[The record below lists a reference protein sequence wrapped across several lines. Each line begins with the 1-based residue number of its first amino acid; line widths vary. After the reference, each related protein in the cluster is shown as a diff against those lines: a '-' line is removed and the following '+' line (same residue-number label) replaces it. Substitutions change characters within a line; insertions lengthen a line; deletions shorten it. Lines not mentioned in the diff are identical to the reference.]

1 MNIARRGRSLSVSG
15 FLLAGAIGI
24 ISSTQTWLTVERAD
38 AGEAILVPGASAS
51 VLLAP
56 LSLAVL
62 ALGAALA
69 ISGPVFRL
77 VFGVLAGACAVFLGW
92 TTVQLLI
99 SVPESAIGPTIT
111 EITGLAGAG
120 AISEVAREV
129 VPTAWP
135 VIALVGWVILLG
147 SALLVLATWRRWKS
161 GGRRYRT
168 ASDAAAPAPSGS
180 TAGGS
185 AAEEASTPRSPVS
198 DADDTTE
205 PEGSVDAIDSWDDL
219 SRGTDPTR

>member
-1 MNIARRGRSLSVSG
+1 MNLAKRGRSLSVIG

-24 ISSTQTWLTVERAD
+24 ISSTQTWVTVERVD

-69 ISGPVFRL
+69 ISGRVFRL
-77 VFGVLAGACAVFLGW
+77 IFGVLAGACAVFLGW
-92 TTVQLLI
+92 STLQLVI
-99 SVPESAIGPTIT
+99 AVPDSAIAPTVT
-111 EITGLAGAG
+111 EVTGLAGSA
-120 AISEVAREV
+120 ALADV
-129 VPTAWP
+129 VRSVSPTAWP
-135 VIALVGWVILLG
+135 VIALVGWVILLAA
-147 SALLVLATWRRWKS
+147 SLLVLATWRRWKA

-168 ASDAAAPAPSGS
+168 APEAPVAHDGP
-180 TAGGS
+180 
-185 AAEEASTPRSPVS
+185 
-198 DADDTTE
+198 
-205 PEGSVDAIDSWDDL
+205 VDAVDSWDDL

>member
-24 ISSTQTWLTVERAD
+24 ISSTQTWITVERAD
-38 AGEAILVPGASAS
+38 AGEAILVPGASAL

-92 TTVQLLI
+92 STLQLLI
-99 SVPESAIGPTIT
+99 SVPDSAMAPTVT
-111 EITGLAGAG
+111 EVTGLAGTAG
-120 AISEVAREV
+120 LADVVRAV
-129 VPTAWP
+129 VPSAWP
-135 VIALVGWVILLG
+135 AIALVGWVILLA
-147 SALLVLATWRRWKS
+147 SSLLVLLTWRRWKV

-168 ASDAAAPAPSGS
+168 A
-180 TAGGS
+180 
-185 AAEEASTPRSPVS
+185 AEEPVVH
-198 DADDTTE
+198 DG
-205 PEGSVDAIDSWDDL
+205 PVDAIDSWDDL

>member
-1 MNIARRGRSLSVSG
+1 MTFAQRGRSLSVSG

-38 AGEAILVPGASAS
+38 AGEAILVPGASAL

-69 ISGPVFRL
+69 IAGKAVRV
-77 VFGVLAGACAVFLGW
+77 VFGVLAGATALFLGW
-92 TTVQLLI
+92 STLQLLLAEPFGA
-99 SVPESAIGPTIT
+99 VAATVT
-111 EITGLAGAG
+111 EVTGLAGGDA
-120 AISEVAREV
+120 VHEV
-129 VPTAWP
+129 VTRIVPSAWP
-135 VIALVGWVILLG
+135 YIALVGWVILLAA
-147 SALLVLATWRRWKS
+147 SIVVLVTWRGWKA

-168 ASDAAAPAPSGS
+168 DQAAVVHDGP
-180 TAGGS
+180 
-185 AAEEASTPRSPVS
+185 
-198 DADDTTE
+198 
-205 PEGSVDAIDSWDDL
+205 VDAVDSWDEL

>member
-1 MNIARRGRSLSVSG
+1 MNIVRRGRSLSVSG

-24 ISSTQTWLTVERAD
+24 ISSTQTWVTVERAD
-38 AGEAILVPGASAS
+38 AGEAILVPGASAL

-62 ALGAALA
+62 ALGAALSIA
-69 ISGPVFRL
+69 GRPVRL

-92 TTVQLLI
+92 STLQLLI
-99 SVPESAIGPTIT
+99 SVPESAIGPTVT
-111 EITGLAGAG
+111 EVTGLAGSTAL
-120 AISEVAREV
+120 ADVVQSA

-135 VIALVGWVILLG
+135 VIALIGWVILLLA
-147 SALLVLATWRRWKS
+147 SLLVLFTWRKWKV

-168 ASDAAAPAPSGS
+168 ATADAPSHDG
-180 TAGGS
+180 
-185 AAEEASTPRSPVS
+185 P
-198 DADDTTE
+198 
-205 PEGSVDAIDSWDDL
+205 VDAIDSWDDL